1 MKTVFIDGS
10 AGTTGIQIHERL
22 SMRNDIQLH
31 ILPESVRKDP
41 SARKVA
47 LNTADIAFLCL
58 PDQAAVEAVELCDN
72 PELVIIDTSTAHRCA
87 EGWAYGFAEIPA
99 ADGVLREKIAES
111 KRIANPGC
119 HASGFIALI
128 APLVKAG
135 LIDQNVML
143 SCVSVTGYSGG
154 GKKMIAEY
162 EAEPEG
168 YDGPRQYG
176 LTQMHKHIP
185 EMMRYSMIEHAP
197 VFMPNVADFR
207 QGMEVSVPLFVS
219 QMKGGDID
227 AVREVYR
234 EIYQG
239 PIVHFDPE
247 ADEDGFLSAS
257 KYAGY
262 DDMEITVNGNSE
274 RIVLTARYDNLG
286 KGACGAAIQNMNL
299 VLGID
304 ETTGLNLKTI

>member
-1 MKTVFIDGS
+1 MASPSVS
-10 AGTTGIQIHERL
+10 AVSAEEPAWVTTFF
-22 SMRNDIQLH
+22 
-31 ILPESVRKDP
+31 P
-41 SARKVA
+41 
-47 LNTADIAFLCL
+47 
-58 PDQAAVEAVELCDN
+58 
-72 PELVIIDTSTAHRCA
+72 
-87 EGWAYGFAEIPA
+87 
-99 ADGVLREKIAES
+99 
-111 KRIANPGC
+111 
-119 HASGFIALI
+119 
-128 APLVKAG
+128 
-135 LIDQNVML
+135 
-143 SCVSVTGYSGG
+143 
-154 GKKMIAEY
+154 
-162 EAEPEG
+162 
-168 YDGPRQYG
+168 
-176 LTQMHKHIP
+176 
-185 EMMRYSMIEHAP
+185 
-197 VFMPNVADFR
+197 FR
-207 QGMEVSVPLFVS
+207 
-219 QMKGGDID
+219 DID